1 MWIVDKY
8 IEYVKEETQKNP
20 EQSFDKIL
28 LGFKANKLRTKVLPK
43 GGLAKGYQ
51 KLEAMMMSLV
61 ADSLGKPDSYV
72 WGNIF
77 SPCELMQCFDLAT
90 LSVECLACYLS
101 GYHLED
107 YFIDFAQ
114 STGIA
119 PTLCSYHKTF
129 VGAIDSGTVPVPQ
142 YAVTTSLSCDGN
154 LNTFRY
160 LEKKKGVPFTF
171 LDVPYEDDDESV
183 AYLADQLKSFVGEL
197 EQRFGKKFEIEKLR
211 RSLEIE
217 NETRQLLMEFFRLQS
232 ERYYP
237 GELISHLY
245 LMMGMHLMI
254 GTPEF
259 LELVRFLVEDIK
271 NYPPFEGKKILW
283 VHLLPFY
290 QESLQH
296 YFNEN
301 DKYQI
306 IASDIILDS
315 VEMLDVKDPFTA
327 LAKKIIR
334 NMYNGSYAHKAEIVG
349 GLAEHL
355 HPDAVI
361 QFCHWGCK
369 QSAGGSLLLK
379 GELQKKNIPMLILDG
394 DGIDKRNSHD
404 GQIKTR
410 LEAFLE
416 MLDTLDKDSQ
426 RGQARQYRDGQS
438 DAKRQEEQEEKV
450 C

>member
-1 MWIVDKY
+1 MWITDKY
-8 IEYVKEETQKNP
+8 IDYVREQTIENP
-20 EQSFDKIL
+20 GQSWSKML
-28 LGFKANKLRTKVLPK
+28 LGFQANKLRTKLLPK
-43 GGLAKGYQ
+43 KEISKGYQ
-51 KLEAMMMSLV
+51 KLEAMMMSFV
-61 ADSLGKPDSYV
+61 ADSLCRPDSYV

-77 SPCELMQCFDLAT
+77 SPCEIMQCFGLST
-90 LSVECLACYLS
+90 LSIECLACYLS

-107 YFIDFAQ
+107 YFIDYAQ
-114 STGIA
+114 NTGIA

-129 VGAIDSGTVPVPQ
+129 VGAIDSGAVPVPQ

-171 LDVPYEDDDESV
+171 LDVPYGDDEASV
-183 AYLADQLKSFVGEL
+183 DYLAGQLRDFAGEL
-197 EQRFGKKFEIEKLR
+197 ERRFGKPFDEEKLKKNIR
-211 RSLEIE
+211 IE
-217 NETRQLLMEFFRLQS
+217 NETRKDLMRFFQLQS
-232 ERYYP
+232 EYYYP

-245 LMMGMHLMI
+245 MMMGMHLLI
-254 GTPEF
+254 GTQEF
-259 LELVRFLVEDIK
+259 LDLVRFMIK
-271 NYPPFEGKKILW
+271 EIQTYPKFEGKKILW

-296 YFNEN
+296 YFNAN
-301 DKYQI
+301 QKYQI

-315 VEMLDVKDPFTA
+315 VEKMDTERPFHA
-327 LAKKIIR
+327 LARKVIH
-334 NMYNGSYAHKAEIVG
+334 NAYNGSYSHRAELVCEF
-349 GLAEHL
+349 ADTL

-369 QSAGGSLLLK
+369 QSSGGSILLK
-379 GELQKKNIPMLILDG
+379 EKMQELDIPMLILDG

-416 MLDTLDKDSQ
+416 MLDS
-426 RGQARQYRDGQS
+426 
-438 DAKRQEEQEEKV
+438 EEKEQREV